1 MDPEDRSLIVQE
13 AANAGL
19 KIVGWYH
26 SHPTFSA
33 NPTTIDIYNQAI
45 GQNAHQEA
53 EKEVNDVSIFEPYV
67 GAIICPFDVKR
78 KRETS
83 EIVWYFVEHAAGSV
97 PSNGQRPEEVECYAK
112 LLVPEQILNPLYGL
126 ENLASMQRELEH
138 LSKRYA
144 QYTYRTELEAWWTEG
159 ISVAEKMVA
168 SLLSRLPSNIGQ
180 HKIDKFA
187 EKVLF
192 STRAVWNVYGASMPP
207 VRNSSME
214 IDAATKSLDK
224 LPGKTATSTI
234 ENAEIVPKGGDRAD
248 ELISE
253 VDEET
258 EEE

>member
-19 KIVGWYH
+19 KIIGWYH
-26 SHPTFSA
+26 SHPTFSP
-33 NPTTIDIYNQAI
+33 NPTTIDVYNQVI

-53 EKEVNDVSIFEPYV
+53 EKEVNDVVIFEPYV
-67 GAIICPFDVKR
+67 GAIICPFDVK
-78 KRETS
+78 KKTETS
-83 EIVWYFVEHAAGSV
+83 DIVWYFVEHTAGSV
-97 PSNGQRPEEVECYAK
+97 PSNGQRPAEVDCFAK
-112 LLVPEQILNPLYGL
+112 LFDPEQALNPLYGL

-159 ISVAEKMVA
+159 VTVSEKMVA

-180 HKIDKFA
+180 QKIDKFA

-207 VRNSSME
+207 VKNSSME
-214 IDAATKSLDK
+214 IDAATKSLG
-224 LPGKTATSTI
+224 GKTATLAV
-234 ENAEIVPKGGDRAD
+234 EKVEIVPKGGDRAD
-248 ELISE
+248 ELISD

>member
-1 MDPEDRSLIVQE
+1 MDPDDKSLIVQE

-26 SHPTFSA
+26 SHPTYSA
-33 NPTTIDIYNQAI
+33 NPTTIDIYNQVI

-53 EKEVNDVSIFEPYV
+53 EKEGNDILIFEPYV

-78 KRETS
+78 KKETS
-83 EIVWYFVEHAAGSV
+83 EIVWYFVEHSAGSV

-112 LLVPEQILNPLYGL
+112 SFDPEQVLNPLYGL
-126 ENLASMQRELEH
+126 ENLASLQRELEH

-144 QYTYRTELEAWWTEG
+144 QYTYRTELDAWWSEG
-159 ISVAEKMVA
+159 VSVAEKMVA
-168 SLLSRLPSNIGQ
+168 SLISRLPSNIGQ

-192 STRAVWNVYGASMPP
+192 STRAVWNVYGSAMPP
-207 VRNSSME
+207 VKDSSTE
-214 IDAATKSLDK
+214 VDAANKSFDK
-224 LPGKTATSTI
+224 LPGKTASPTV
-234 ENAEIVPKGGDRAD
+234 EKNEIVPNGEDRAD
-248 ELISE
+248 ELISD